1 MKTLEPKREPLQ
13 LKELHFEVDDTPYV
27 IPNEKA
33 YRHTKATVEGMKNAL
48 AGYRTHPREGLDP
61 IMQKAVEESLQ
72 SLIDEWGAQA
82 REYEQLK
89 SGAATLALH
98 SLRELPAVLVKARLA
113 AGLNQKQLA
122 EKLGIKPQQI
132 QRYEATRYRTIT
144 LERMLQIA
152 EVLGV
157 RVEGQVAVGG

>member
-1 MKTLEPKREPLQ
+1 MKTLEQKPLQ
-13 LKELHFEVDDTPYV
+13 LKELHFDVDDSLYV
-27 IPNEKA
+27 IPNDKA
-33 YRHTKATVEGMKNAL
+33 YRHTKATVEGMERAL
-48 AGYRTHPREGLDP
+48 AGYRTHRRNDLDP
-61 IMQKAVEESLQ
+61 VMQQLVEDSLQ
-72 SLIDEWGAQA
+72 SLIDEWSAQA

-113 AGLNQKQLA
+113 SGLNQKQLA
-122 EKLGIKPQQI
+122 ERLGIKPQQI

-157 RVEGQVAVGG
+157 RVDGQIAIGR

>member
-1 MKTLEPKREPLQ
+1 MKT
-13 LKELHFEVDDTPYV
+13 LHFEVEESPYV

-33 YRHTKATVEGMKNAL
+33 YRHTLATVEGLECAL
-48 AGYRTHPREGLDP
+48 AGHRAQGREGEDP
-61 IMQKAVEESLQ
+61 IIGQLVQESLQ

-89 SGAATLALH
+89 SGATTLSLR

-113 AGLNQKQLA
+113 AGLTQKQLA
-122 EKLGIKPQQI
+122 QQLGIKPQQI
-132 QRYEATRYRTIT
+132 QRYESTRYRTIT
-144 LERMLQIA
+144 LERLLQIA

-157 RVEGQVAVGG
+157 RVDGQIAVGR

>member
-1 MKTLEPKREPLQ
+1 MKTLESKPKPLQ

-33 YRHTKATVEGMKNAL
+33 YRHTKSTVEGL
-48 AGYRTHPREGLDP
+48 TRTLEEYRARGGTDLEPKMRQGVIDA
-61 IMQKAVEESLQ
+61 MQAM
-72 SLIDEWGAQA
+72 IDEWGDQA

-89 SGAATLALH
+89 SGQATLALH
-98 SLRELPAVLVKARLA
+98 SLRELPSVLVKARLA

-132 QRYEATRYRTIT
+132 QRYESTRYRTIT

-152 EVLGV
+152 EALGV
-157 RVEGQVAVGG
+157 RVDGQIAIGR